1 MSSPSQNKCG
11 KCKTYLLKNPK
22 NKGDQSIMCD
32 CCNLYYHIR
41 CVGVSDEK
49 LKILDDDDLHWY
61 CPICNIA
68 SGKLKDQ
75 VTVLQANYLELQSQL
90 ETVNAKQKAQD
101 EEMTEIKVDLKS
113 KFDNLQAQIDEL
125 KKTKPSTPSEL
136 PIENGNPSSPIDVP
150 RIKSIITHEINELK
164 RDEEEIKLQ
173 EKKKNNLI
181 FFKFP
186 EETFDTH
193 DELMINDFN
202 KLKEACQPI
211 ELKEKD
217 ISQLFRVGKK
227 ENGKTRPILV
237 TFKEEELRMKI
248 LKKSR
253 DMEITTEDGE
263 LIKVSVSTDKTP
275 KQRETERKLRQE
287 IAERKANGET
297 DLVIRNEKIVPFRR
311 SAQKTWAMLFH

>member
-32 CCNLYYHIR
+32 CCNLFYHIR

-75 VTVLQANYLELQSQL
+75 VTVLQANYLELQAQV
-90 ETVNAKQKAQD
+90 ETINTKQKAQD
-101 EEMTEIKVDLKS
+101 DDITEIKSNLKT
-113 KFDNLQAQIDEL
+113 KFDDLQAQIEEL
-125 KKTKPSTPSEL
+125 KTKPSTPTKL
-136 PIENGNPSSPIDVP
+136 PTDISNPSTPIDVP
-150 RIKSIITHEINELK
+150 KIKSIITHEINELK
-164 RDEEEIKLQ
+164 RDEEEMKLQ

-193 DELMINDFN
+193 DELMMDDFN
-202 KLKEACQPI
+202 KLKEACEPI

-227 ENGKTRPILV
+227 ETGKTRPILV

-253 DMEITTEDGE
+253 DMEIKTEDGE

-275 KQRETERKLRQE
+275 KQRETERKLREE
-287 IAERKANGET
+287 IAKRKAQGEV

-311 SAQKTWAMLFH
+311 SAQKTWAMLFK